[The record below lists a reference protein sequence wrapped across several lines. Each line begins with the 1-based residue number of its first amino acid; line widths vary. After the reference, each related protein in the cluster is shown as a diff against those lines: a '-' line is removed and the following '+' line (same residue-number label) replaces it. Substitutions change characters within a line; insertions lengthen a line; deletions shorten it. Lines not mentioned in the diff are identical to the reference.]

1 MKFCRKDLENKEKYD
16 ELNVFLTAKINENPL
31 ETAKIILNIAL
42 KFRQSSAL
50 YSDNILFLEHVAQFA
65 TFHKSD
71 KKILETCINAIGEFG
86 GLSKD
91 ENCKWFCFNFLKSF
105 KNDEDKK
112 IKYVAN
118 LLTISLYPDFFM
130 QEPDFFED
138 AMHISSLTPREHTMK
153 AFAVFI
159 STQINNIWKEDLSNS
174 LKIFDEYSKSSRNIF
189 TKQEY
194 KKLAETLSKHVEGK
208 ITLKPSELTSIAT
221 DYAIKQTRKIASIN
235 KP

>member
-16 ELNVFLTAKINENPL
+16 ELNVFLTEKIDENPL

-42 KFRQSSAL
+42 KFRQSSVL

-138 AMHISSLTPREHTMK
+138 AMHISSLAPREHTMK

-159 STQINNIWKEDLSNS
+159 SGQINNIRKEDLSNS

-208 ITLKPSELTSIAT
+208 ITLKASELTSIAT
-221 DYAIKQTRKIASIN
+221 DYAIKQTRKIANIN